1 MNIVINIQLDGQYYS
16 SHMNS
21 KGENNKITGYSR
33 VGTIRIERSGPLFA
47 RAVRV
52 TEWKKQYPG
61 NSYLLHPFLSTI
73 VRILF
78 KFFMGLSTHRSVVIY
93 STRVVIQRSFFIY
106 MHSIFSYLF
115 VLPLSD
121 IEWKHTATPSNV
133 YSIFMRFIIY
143 SCS

>member
-52 TEWKKQYPG
+52 TE
-61 NSYLLHPFLSTI
+61 
-73 VRILF
+73 
-78 KFFMGLSTHRSVVIY
+78 
-93 STRVVIQRSFFIY
+93 
-106 MHSIFSYLF
+106 
-115 VLPLSD
+115 
-121 IEWKHTATPSNV
+121 
-133 YSIFMRFIIY
+133 
-143 SCS
+143 